1 MTTLMVVA
9 YGRDDCD
16 DAFDGGMVDAAEAT
30 AASMRMTTLTMM
42 TGPAYTPTALAVCSR
57 SRGQADRTATLEVGQ
72 HPFRVGSV
80 ATRYG
85 PSGN

>member
-9 YGRDDCD
+9 YGHDDCD
-16 DAFDGGMVDAAEAT
+16 DAGDDGMVDVAEAT

-57 SRGQADRTATLEVGQ
+57 SRGQADRTATREAVLR
-72 HPFRVGSV
+72 PSRAGSV

-85 PSGN
+85 RFGN

>member
-1 MTTLMVVA
+1 MVA
-9 YGRDDCD
+9 ACGHDDCD
-16 DAFDGGMVDAAEAT
+16 DAGDGGMADVAEAT

-57 SRGQADRTATLEVGQ
+57 SRGQADHTATPEVGRR
-72 HPFRVGSV
+72 PSKAGSV